1 MTKVL
6 SNCAKGSLYFVASA
20 ISLPLFSVHNRT
32 KILLFR
38 WLLRLTWL
46 PSLLFVLPFALFRKR
61 LNSVYVFF
69 FDRYSLGGAQK
80 VHLDILESL
89 EGYNKSVFFTRHSP
103 NTVMQAAFEATPNTV
118 CSDIHFWCDN
128 LLIRLF
134 SVHFWAFYLNRH
146 KGLVLLSANST
157 FFYDLLPWLHADI
170 FRIELLH
177 NFTYGKKGME
187 AFGLANYAYL
197 DLRLTVDA
205 FTQQNIWQQYQE
217 HQVPDHFKQRVLKIE
232 PGVDVA
238 PANASKQQ
246 KPLVVLYAGRSGA
259 QKRVWLIDQ
268 IAALCYNH
276 SLPVVFHFAGDA
288 ENDLSQLVKEKS
300 VLHGQLSDPKQMKV
314 LYQMAHVVI
323 LTSAYEGFP
332 MVIKEGMANGCI
344 PLVTALPGNTSHLRE
359 KENALLIFEVAEEDA
374 VVREGIAQINWL
386 LENAAARKQLSEHC
400 HQYAVAHFSK
410 AQFIKQ
416 YRDLLLQCSEKGA
429 KQHHHPLDLTR
440 IKP

>member
-1 MTKVL
+1 M
-6 SNCAKGSLYFVASA
+6 
-20 ISLPLFSVHNRT
+20 HNRT

-46 PSLLFVLPFALFRKR
+46 PSLLFILPLAIFRKR
-61 LNSVYVFF
+61 LNSAYVFF

-89 EGYNKSVFFTRHSP
+89 DDQNKSVFFTRHSP
-103 NTVMQAAFEATPNTV
+103 NAVMKAAFEAAPKTT

-128 LLIRLF
+128 LLFRLF
-134 SVHFWAFYLNRH
+134 YVHYWAFYLNRH

-170 FRIELLH
+170 FKIELLH

-187 AFGLANYAYL
+187 AFGLANYQYL
-197 DLRLTVDA
+197 NLRLTVDA

-217 HQVPDHFKQRVLKIE
+217 HRVPDHFKQRVLKIE
-232 PGVDVA
+232 PGVDVVT
-238 PANASKQQ
+238 PNALKQE

-268 IAALCYNH
+268 IAAHCYNQ

-288 ENDLSQLVKEKS
+288 EDDLSQLVKEKS
-300 VLHGQLSDPKQMKV
+300 VLHGQLSAPQQMKA

-359 KENALLIFEVAEEDA
+359 RENALLIFEVAQEDA
-374 VVREGIAQINWL
+374 VVREGITQINWL
-386 LENAAARKQLSEHC
+386 LENTAARTQLSERC
-400 HQYAVAHFSK
+400 HHYALTNFSRAHF
-410 AQFIKQ
+410 IEQ
-416 YRDLLLQCSEKGA
+416 YRDLLLRSAENTA
-429 KQHHHPLDLTR
+429 D
-440 IKP
+440 